1 METASFF
8 FFYTVVDAKA
18 REPPTRPRPNA
29 GDGEREEIMNDATR
43 RVQSSVTEDEEE
55 TQRSGS
61 GGGGGQTSD
70 SCDELPEGNFK
81 MATVGR
87 INNGSAISFQ
97 WQERVDQRPGFT
109 SRAGDVKAAK
119 TAHRVE
125 VNRKTDGRATTWE
138 MSRGL
143 FNWRTGGD

>member
-1 METASFF
+1 MQRP
-8 FFYTVVDAKA
+8 KN
-18 REPPTRPRPNA
+18 PPPPPNA

-43 RVQSSVTEDEEE
+43 RVQSSVTEDEKE
-55 TQRSGS
+55 TQRSG
-61 GGGGGQTSD
+61 GGRQTSD
-70 SCDELPEGNFK
+70 SCDELPQGNFK

-87 INNGSAISFQ
+87 INNGSAIAFQ

-119 TAHRVE
+119 TAQRVE
-125 VNRKTDGRATTWE
+125 VKRKTDGRATMWE

-143 FNWRTGGD
+143 LN

>member
-1 METASFF
+1 
-8 FFYTVVDAKA
+8 
-18 REPPTRPRPNA
+18 
-29 GDGEREEIMNDATR
+29 MNDATR

-55 TQRSGS
+55 TQRSG

-70 SCDELPEGNFK
+70 SRDELPDGNFK

-87 INNGSAISFQ
+87 INNGSAIAFQ

-109 SRAGDVKAAK
+109 SRADDVKAAK

-125 VNRKTDGRATTWE
+125 VKWKTDGQATMWE

-143 FNWRTGGD
+143 FN